1 MAGRAARRLHCPPCV
16 RIRAT
21 AACILRTCVRAAF
34 LFNIPTLYYICKS
47 MKWQDFGK
55 IKKDKF
61 AAAAESGRQ
70 PCGLPMDYVR
80 WMRAG
85 ELWRGVREDWAPELR
100 CAPGEM
106 AWELGFAAGRNVYLH
121 SKLFF
126 YGSWRVFSYRRWKTT
141 SLYIKG
147 HLTRWKTVVTV
158 SLKFQ

>member
-1 MAGRAARRLHCPPCV
+1 MAGRAARLHCPPCV

-21 AACILRTCVRAAF
+21 AACILRTCVRTAF

-70 PCGLPMDYVR
+70 PCGLPMDYVH

-85 ELWRGVREDWAPELR
+85 RNGVGTGVRRRAKWCGNCVARRAKCIFTRKKADFK
-100 CAPGEM
+100 G
-106 AWELGFAAGRNVYLH
+106 GFVYKFTDIGILPLH
-121 SKLFF
+121 KQNGINS
-126 YGSWRVFSYRRWKTT
+126 
-141 SLYIKG
+141 
-147 HLTRWKTVVTV
+147 
-158 SLKFQ
+158 QP